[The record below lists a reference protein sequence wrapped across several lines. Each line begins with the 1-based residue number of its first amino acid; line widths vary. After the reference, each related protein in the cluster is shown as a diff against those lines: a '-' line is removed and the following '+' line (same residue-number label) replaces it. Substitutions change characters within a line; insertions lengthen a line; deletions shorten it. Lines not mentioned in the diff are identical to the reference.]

1 MKSRLIR
8 TIVMALSILG
18 ASFLCK
24 AIGLGF
30 EARVES
36 VKDFLI
42 LLLGAIILGF
52 LNGTIGRL
60 LKFLTIPLNCLT
72 FGLFALVI
80 NAGVLLA
87 AAKLKF
93 GFWIDEAQPM
103 RGFFAAFV
111 ASALISIM
119 SGLLGTLVSD
129 DS

>member
-1 MKSRLIR
+1 
-8 TIVMALSILG
+8 MALSILG